1 MTRLTATETA
11 IAYAARSGTLIV
23 TERIDTFGDD
33 LWFIEDHTGLI
44 TVALTEDEA
53 RHVIHYS
60 VTMSQ
65 EVR

>member
-1 MTRLTATETA
+1 MAHLTATEAA

-23 TERIDTFGDD
+23 TERIDQFGDD

-53 RHVIHYS
+53 RHVIHYAA
-60 VTMSQ
+60 TMSQ
-65 EVR
+65 EAR